1 MSKTKKLLN
10 PFAISTYITILM
22 SFPCLLKKSYSVAK
36 SWQSHNGAL
45 DRWYCYISRIVQVV
59 PHFSPGLLYL
69 FLVVWIVVAW
79 RSSICLIAPLHLHQR
94 PFLVLVL
101 FLQVIL
107 VATSV
112 VLIWWPLLSSLLL
125 HPPLSCPLTNPASSK
140 CPGERN
146 TKTWFTST
154 LYVLLHKTVFFSPTY
169 DRQRTFF

>member
-1 MSKTKKLLN
+1 MIVCLLSIKYKVYYWFKDMSKFNPVCYNRNITDLTTWVKLKKILN
-10 PFAISTYITILM
+10 PFAISTYITFLM

-45 DRWYCYISRIVQVV
+45 GRWYCYISRIVQVV
-59 PHFSPGLLYL
+59 PYFSPGLLYL

-107 VATSV
+107 VAMM
-112 VLIWWPLLSSLLL
+112 
-125 HPPLSCPLTNPASSK
+125 
-140 CPGERN
+140 GEC
-146 TKTWFTST
+146 
-154 LYVLLHKTVFFSPTY
+154 
-169 DRQRTFF
+169 QIE